1 MKPIVGHSRKGRV
14 VEKEKS
20 SEWNREAGEEKT
32 VGWAGCRDP
41 PWCCHGDTS
50 NSALHGNEA
59 WVTYGLGEMTVCWL
73 RLTSCNEHRSGGD
86 ANRWRGYIC
95 REGGL
100 WIIPALF
107 LINFTTTIKTLKNC
121 AFENFHSRSHEWM
134 GRGEGSVWREVRMCP
149 CCVSHTLQA
158 GTVTVFQAGLYV
170 ENTLED
176 RNSFTLGKTW
186 L

>member
-1 MKPIVGHSRKGRV
+1 MKPIGSHSRKGRV

-20 SEWNREAGEEKT
+20 NEWNREPGEEKT

-59 WVTYGLGEMTVCWL
+59 WVTYGPGEMTVCWL
-73 RLTSCNEHRSGGD
+73 RLTSCNKHRSGGD

-100 WIIPALF
+100 WIIPALSNKF
-107 LINFTTTIKTLKNC
+107 YYYDKNFEKLCFWKFSLKVTWANGGGQC
-121 AFENFHSRSHEWM
+121 VERSANVPLLCLAHLTSRRWH
-134 GRGEGSVWREVRMCP
+134 C
-149 CCVSHTLQA
+149 LQA
-158 GTVTVFQAGLYV
+158 VLYV

-176 RNSFTLGKTW
+176 RNSFMLGKTW

>member
-107 LINFTTTIKTLKNC
+107 NKFYYYDKNFEKLCFWKFSLKVTWVNG
-121 AFENFHSRSHEWM
+121 A
-134 GRGEGSVWREVRMCP
+134 GGGSVWREVRMCP

-176 RNSFTLGKTW
+176 RNSFMLGKTW